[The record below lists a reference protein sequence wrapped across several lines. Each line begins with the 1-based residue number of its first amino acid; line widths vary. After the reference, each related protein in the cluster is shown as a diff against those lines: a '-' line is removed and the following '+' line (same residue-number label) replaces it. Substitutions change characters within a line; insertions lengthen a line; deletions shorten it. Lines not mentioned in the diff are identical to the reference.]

1 MTFTGGCFYLKTNTF
16 CPFRARMST
25 IFKQFVKEGKKSS
38 SIEFQAAAFGTL
50 RIDTKRL
57 LIDTKCYATSQRARP
72 FN

>member
-1 MTFTGGCFYLKTNTF
+1 
-16 CPFRARMST
+16 MST